1 MTNQI
6 AVIAQS
12 SGEQLNILGTA
23 MVVKLNGGGV
33 FVAENVVPAGCGAPL
48 HVHDTE
54 DEIFSI
60 LEGELTLISEAGE
73 AKARQ
78 GDTVWLPRGVPHGFR
93 NATEQTV
100 RALIFANPGA
110 RIAEMFQLLDRACSD
125 GPVVPEQIGAIC
137 AEHGVRFQ

>member
-6 AVIAQS
+6 AVIAQFG
-12 SGEQLNILGTA
+12 GEQLNILGTS
-23 MVVKLNGGGV
+23 MVVKLNAEDV
-33 FVAENVVPAGCGAPL
+33 FVAENIVPPGCGAPL
-48 HVHDTE
+48 HVHDGE

-60 LEGELTLISEAGE
+60 LEGELTLVSEAGE

-100 RALIFANPGA
+100 RALVFANPGA
-110 RIAEMFQLLDRACSD
+110 RIAEMFHRLDRACSD
-125 GPVVPEQIGAIC
+125 GPVVLERIGAIC

>member
-1 MTNQI
+1 MTSQI

-12 SGEQLNILGTA
+12 SGEQLNILGTV
-23 MVVKLNGGGV
+23 MVVKLDADGV
-33 FVAENVVPAGCGAPL
+33 FVAENVVPPGCGAPL
-48 HVHDTE
+48 HVHDAE

-73 AKARQ
+73 TKARP

-100 RALIFANPGA
+100 RALVFANPGA
-110 RIAEMFQLLDRACSD
+110 RIAAMFRQFDRACSL
-125 GPVVPEQIGAIC
+125 GPVVPERIGAIC
-137 AEHGVRFQ
+137 AEHGVHFQ